1 MAGDF
6 EIFLGETYTL
16 FCQPEEVRRLGQERT
31 TLSSGTRCAC
41 PRARLPRWPTA
52 AAQRAATRSIQ
63 RLASPHGPLQAP
75 ASSAF
80 PSTQKESCLHSLPTP
95 PPQPF
100 QCHGL
105 CPTRVGTRGRHVAR
119 DKGPAQPTSR
129 GRSAAPTRLSLTR
142 KQWSAPEC
150 EASPFPNDTHSP
162 GELLRPRALNTVYRL
177 TGPPACT
184 AAAPPA
190 S

>member
-16 FCQPEEVRRLGQERT
+16 FCQPEEVCRLGQERT
-31 TLSSGTRCAC
+31 TLSSGTPCAC

-52 AAQRAATRSIQ
+52 AAQR
-63 RLASPHGPLQAP
+63 LASPHGPLQAP
-75 ASSAF
+75 ASSVF

-95 PPQPF
+95 PPSALPMPRPVP
-100 QCHGL
+100 HE
-105 CPTRVGTRGRHVAR
+105 RGHVWPPRCQRQRPGSAHLS
-119 DKGPAQPTSR
+119 GP
-129 GRSAAPTRLSLTR
+129 SAAPTQLSLTR

-150 EASPFPNDTHSP
+150 EASPFPSDTHSP
-162 GELLRPRALNTVYRL
+162 GELFRPRALNTVYRL
-177 TGPPACT
+177 TGSPACT